1 MRPPIL
7 FPLFTDVAALKGV
20 GPKLAPLV
28 AKLAG
33 ERVRDLLFLAPQ
45 ALVDRPVRKVI
56 DGIEGETQT
65 FIVRIDAHLPAHR
78 PAAPYRIRVVDET
91 GFMFLS
97 WFKGGGAHLA
107 QSHPVGQ
114 MRAVS
119 GKADR
124 FGIELQIAHPDYL
137 VAADRVDQIPAR
149 EAVYPAIAGLPSRT
163 VRRLAL
169 SALERAP
176 ELGEWIDPHLLARER
191 WPAWRPALARLH
203 APQSDA
209 DLSPTSPHR
218 QRLAYDELLA
228 HQLAMAQRKA
238 ANRAEPAPA
247 IPASDLSRR
256 IVAALP
262 YQLTGAQIRT
272 LAEIGGDL
280 ASGQRMSRLVQGDV
294 GAGKTVVAMLAMA
307 DVVATGR
314 QAVLMAPTEILAR
327 QHFETLREPLAAQ
340 GIRAILLTGR
350 DKGLERRE
358 KLAAAG
364 GGDPAGGEA
373 SVVVGTHA
381 LFQDEVT
388 FRDLGLAVI
397 DEQHRFGVSER
408 RRLQAKGAAVHLLA
422 LSATPIPRTL
432 ELTLYG
438 DLDVSRLDEKPPGRK
453 PVATTAAPTARLDQV
468 IARLARA
475 LEGGAQAFWIC
486 PLVAESEVVSATA
499 AEQRA
504 EALRQALGPKI
515 GARVGLVHGR
525 MPAAEK
531 DSVMAAFAAG
541 DVGVLVATTVVE
553 VGVNVP
559 NATIMVIEH
568 AERFGLAQLHQ
579 LRGRVGRGAAQSACL
594 LLYDPPLSRSGQAR
608 LEILRDTE
616 DGFLIAEKDL
626 ELRGGGDLMG
636 LKQSGFPAY
645 RLADP
650 DAHRGLIPIA
660 ADDARLILARDPNLS
675 TPRGQAVKVLQAL
688 FDWKAD
694 AGWSSAG

>member
-20 GPKLAPLV
+20 GPKIAPLV

-56 DGIEGETQT
+56 DGVEGETQT
-65 FIVRIDAHLPAHR
+65 FLVRIDAHLPAHR
-78 PAAPYRIRVVDET
+78 PPAPYRIRVADET

-107 QSHPVGQ
+107 QTHPVGQ
-114 MRAVS
+114 FRAVS

-124 FGIELQIAHPDYL
+124 FGVELQIAHPDYI
-137 VAADRVDQIPAR
+137 VAADRLDQIPTR
-149 EAVYPAIAGLPSRT
+149 EAVYPATAGLPSRT

-176 ELGEWIDPHLLARER
+176 DLTEWLDPHLLARER
-191 WPAWRPALARLH
+191 WPGWRPALERLH

-209 DLSPTSPHR
+209 DLSLTSPHR

-238 ANRAEPAPA
+238 AIQAEPAPA

-256 IVAALP
+256 IIAGLP
-262 YQLTGAQIRT
+262 YRLTGAQIRT
-272 LAEIGGDL
+272 LADIGGDL
-280 ASGQRMSRLVQGDV
+280 ASGRRMSRLVQGDV

-307 DVVATGR
+307 DVVAAGH
-314 QAVLMAPTEILAR
+314 QAVVMAPTEILAR
-327 QHFETLREPLAAQ
+327 QHFETLRGPLAAV
-340 GIRAILLTGR
+340 GVRAILLTGR

-358 KLAAAG
+358 KLAAAAA
-364 GGDPAGGEA
+364 DPVVDEA
-373 SVVVGTHA
+373 RVVVGTHA
-381 LFQDEVT
+381 LFQDEVA
-388 FRDLGLAVI
+388 FRDLALAVI

-468 IARLARA
+468 IARLAQA
-475 LEGGAQAFWIC
+475 LAGGAQAFWIC
-486 PLVAESEVVSATA
+486 PLVSDSELVAATA
-499 AEQRA
+499 AESRA
-504 EALRQALGPKI
+504 EALREALGPNM

-594 LLYDPPLSRSGQAR
+594 LLYDPPLSKAGQAR

-636 LKQSGFPAY
+636 LKQSGFPDY

-650 DAHRGLIPIA
+650 EAHRGLIPMA
-660 ADDARLILARDPNLS
+660 ADDARLILARDPDLTS
-675 TPRGQAVKVLQAL
+675 PRGQSIRVLQAL

-694 AGWSSAG
+694 SGWSSAG

>member
-7 FPLFTDVAALKGV
+7 FPLFTEVGALKGV

-45 ALVDRPVRKVI
+45 ALIDRPVRKVI
-56 DGIEGETQT
+56 DGVEGETQT
-65 FIVRIDAHLPAHR
+65 FIVRIDAHLPSHR
-78 PAAPYRIRVVDET
+78 PPAPYRIRVADET

-114 MRAVS
+114 VRAVS

-124 FGIELQIAHPDYL
+124 FGIELQIAHPDYI
-137 VAADRVDQIPAR
+137 VAADRADQIPTQ
-149 EAVYPAIAGLPSRT
+149 EAVYPATAGLPSRT

-176 ELGEWIDPHLLARER
+176 ELDEWLDPHLLAREK
-191 WPAWRPALARLH
+191 WPAWREALHRLH
-203 APQSDA
+203 APQSEA
-209 DLSPTSPHR
+209 DLSLSSPHR

-238 ANRAEPAPA
+238 ANRGEAAPA
-247 IPASDLSRR
+247 IFASDLSRR

-262 YQLTGAQIRT
+262 YKLTGAQIRT
-272 LAEIGGDL
+272 LSEVGGDL
-280 ASGQRMSRLVQGDV
+280 ASGRRMSRLVQGDV

-307 DVVATGR
+307 DVVAAGH

-350 DKGLERRE
+350 DKGAERRE
-358 KLAAAG
+358 KLAAAA
-364 GGDPAGGEA
+364 GGDLVDEA

-381 LFQDEVT
+381 LFQDEVA

-468 IARLARA
+468 IARLAQA
-475 LEGGAQAFWIC
+475 LEAGAQAFWIC
-486 PLVAESEVVSATA
+486 PLVAESELVSATA
-499 AEQRA
+499 AEQRPGWGSFTGGC
-504 EALRQALGPKI
+504 RRRK
-515 GARVGLVHGR
+515 R
-525 MPAAEK
+525 
-531 DSVMAAFAAG
+531 
-541 DVGVLVATTVVE
+541 
-553 VGVNVP
+553 
-559 NATIMVIEH
+559 
-568 AERFGLAQLHQ
+568 
-579 LRGRVGRGAAQSACL
+579 
-594 LLYDPPLSRSGQAR
+594 
-608 LEILRDTE
+608 
-616 DGFLIAEKDL
+616 IA
-626 ELRGGGDLMG
+626 
-636 LKQSGFPAY
+636 
-645 RLADP
+645 
-650 DAHRGLIPIA
+650 
-660 ADDARLILARDPNLS
+660 
-675 TPRGQAVKVLQAL
+675 
-688 FDWKAD
+688 
-694 AGWSSAG
+694 